1 MERLDHTRT
10 VVAAL
15 MHLGDAGSDC
25 AGLPRKVDALVDAY
39 LVSFSISAKQT
50 AAMRKLLADEF
61 LAAAPFTELSY
72 RIWRRIMQDD
82 TDAPEPLLR
91 VSSEL
96 LLPEVDFTS
105 IARKPGALSQRV
117 RPPDVPTTGAAKRGG
132 GVAAL
137 VHASAAF
144 LQQRISFLG

>member
-1 MERLDHTRT
+1 
-10 VVAAL
+10 
-15 MHLGDAGSDC
+15 MHLGDAGPDC

-39 LVSFSISAKQT
+39 LVSFSISAKET

-72 RIWRRIMQDD
+72 RIWRRIMHDD

-91 VSSEL
+91 VSSDL

-117 RPPDVPTTGAAKRGG
+117 RPADVPTTGAAKRV
-132 GVAAL
+132 VAL
-137 VHASAAF
+137 
-144 LQQRISFLG
+144 RR